1 MVSTMLSGQ
10 VALDPRAE
18 PVFEHEHEPSIDAR
32 SILAEL
38 PVPVIAVDRERKIL
52 VANEQFFALADRCSS
67 VSAEGVLAL
76 PILAA
81 IDRVLATG
89 APQRVDGA
97 AIEGSDRI
105 FRASLRAMSDRRNP
119 VGGVIVALADV
130 QDLGSDAE
138 TEETARADMY
148 RVRDISSTAHEL
160 RAQLMT
166 LLLWEN
172 LLRSGLLSPDDQQRA
187 LQAIRDSASSL
198 SALVGRLLSV
208 ATSA

>member
-1 MVSTMLSGQ
+1 MLSGQ
-10 VALDPRAE
+10 VARDPRAE
-18 PVFEHEHEPSIDAR
+18 PVFEQAEPGPAIDAR

-67 VSAEGVLAL
+67 VSADEVLAL

-97 AIEGSDRI
+97 AIEGSERV
-105 FRASLRAMSDRRNP
+105 FRASLRAMSDRRN
-119 VGGVIVALADV
+119 VVSGVVVALADV
-130 QDLGSDAE
+130 ADLGTAE

-148 RVRDISSTAHEL
+148 RARDISSTAHEL

-172 LLRSGLLSPDDQQRA
+172 LLRSGVLNPDDQQRA

-198 SALVGRLLSV
+198 SALVGRLLTV